1 VLKLLTLHNMNIVI
15 IGTGY
20 VGLVTGV
27 GFASLGNKVT
37 FIDLDKEKIS
47 KLNNKKLPFYEPR
60 LDQYFEDDELFKR
73 MEFVSK
79 YSDVNWED
87 QEIVFVCVQT
97 PNNLDTNSVDTKFLE
112 SAITEV
118 NNVKNKNLV
127 ITIKSTIPPYEIEKI
142 CDKVGLNIDSLTFNP
157 EFLREGTAVED
168 FFKPDRIVI
177 GGNDSTK
184 VEKLIDLYNDFDAE
198 IIITDPISSQLIKY
212 LANTYLPL
220 RLSFVNEAARLV
232 NSSGGNLDDVLKGVG
247 MDSRIGQ
254 HYFRPSPAWGGS
266 CFPKDV
272 VEVNNFYNPEEINLP
287 LIANIIESNNIQTKW
302 TTNMLKSIHDD
313 KKLSGIILVGAAF
326 KEDTDDLRNSP
337 TLTIYRR
344 LKDENYNTK
353 IYDDLIKSDDYLSME
368 DFENIESPHL
378 IALMYP
384 IKEELMSKI
393 NNILTKT
400 NSFLYT
406 PWQI

>member
-1 VLKLLTLHNMNIVI
+1 MNIVI

-27 GFASLGNKVT
+27 GLASLSNNVT
-37 FIDLDKEKIS
+37 FIDLDEDKIN
-47 KLNNKKLPFYEPR
+47 KLKNKNLPFYEPG
-60 LDQYFEDDELFKR
+60 LDQYFQDDETFRR
-73 MEFVSK
+73 MQFVSN
-79 YSDVNWED
+79 YSDINWED
-87 QEIVFVCVQT
+87 KEIVFICVQT
-97 PNNLDTNSVDTKFLE
+97 PNNLETNSVDTKFLE
-112 SAITEV
+112 SAINEV
-118 NNVKNKNLV
+118 NNIENKDLV
-127 ITIKSTIPPYEIEKI
+127 ITVKSTIPPYEIEKI
-142 CDKVGLNIDSLTFNP
+142 CNNVGLDTDSLTFNP

-168 FFKPDRIVI
+168 FFNPDRIVI
-177 GGNDSTK
+177 GSNNSEK
-184 VEKLIDLYNDFDAE
+184 IEKLKDLYKDFKAE

-232 NSSGGNLDDVLKGVG
+232 NSSGGNLEDVLKGVG
-247 MDSRIGQ
+247 LDSRIGE

-272 VEVNNFYNPEEINLP
+272 VEVNNFYNPEEVNLP
-287 LIANIIESNNIQTKW
+287 LIANIIESNKIQTKW
-302 TTNMLKSIHDD
+302 TTNMLKSIHDE

-337 TLTIYRR
+337 TLDIYSQ
-344 LKDENYNTK
+344 LKDENINTK
-353 IYDDLIKSDDYLSME
+353 IYDELIKSDDYLSLE
-368 DFENIESPHL
+368 DFEKLESPYL

-384 IKEELMSKI
+384 IKENLMSKI
-393 NNILTKT
+393 NNIVTAT
-400 NSFLYT
+400 SSFLYT